1 MIASIALFEFRRLF
15 ITPLAWVVLAL
26 VQFILTLLFYMLLSQ
41 YLQQPDLY
49 SGRGLTEVV
58 VGGYYQS
65 AGFIILLIM
74 PFLTMRLFSEEMRS
88 GTIRLLL
95 SSPLSVTAMVLG
107 KYIGIMLFMCC
118 LLLMVT
124 LMPAGL
130 ILGTQLDP
138 GQFAAAIL
146 GLGLLMSGFAA
157 TGLFVSSL
165 FRHPAVAA
173 IATFGLLLMLW
184 TSHIAGIDND
194 NAVSSLFNYLSM
206 LVHYNPFTL
215 GIFNSLDF
223 IYFIL
228 LTITCLLLCIWRI
241 DALRTHHW

>member
-1 MIASIALFEFRRLF
+1 VVFSIALFEFRRLF
-15 ITPLAWVVLAL
+15 LTPLAWVLLAL
-26 VQFILTLLFYMLLSQ
+26 VQFMLALLFYMLLSQ
-41 YLQQPDLY
+41 YLQQADLY
-49 SGRGLTEVV
+49 IDRGLTEVV

-95 SSPLSVTAMVLG
+95 SSPLSVTALVLG
-107 KYIGIMLFMCC
+107 KFIGILLFMCC
-118 LLLMVT
+118 LLLMIT
-124 LMPAGL
+124 LMPASL
-130 ILGTQLDP
+130 MLGTQLDY

-146 GLGLLMSGFAA
+146 GLALLMCSLTAA
-157 TGLFVSSL
+157 GLFISSL

-194 NAVSSLFNYLSM
+194 NTLSSLFNYFSM
-206 LVHYNPFTL
+206 LVHYSPFTQ
-215 GIFNSLDF
+215 GIFNSVDF
-223 IYFIL
+223 VYFVL
-228 LTITCLLLCIWRI
+228 LSATCLLLCIWRI